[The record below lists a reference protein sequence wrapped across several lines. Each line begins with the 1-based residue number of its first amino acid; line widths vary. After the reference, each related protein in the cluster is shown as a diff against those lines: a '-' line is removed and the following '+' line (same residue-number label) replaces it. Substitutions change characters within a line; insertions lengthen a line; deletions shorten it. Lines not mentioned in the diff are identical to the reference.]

1 TAAKQASAAL
11 DEAQRAARALDQALQ
26 NRGEQ
31 PGQQAQQGERQQMG
45 AQGQQGG
52 AQQQS
57 GQPRQGGQQGQQQGS
72 AQGQQQAGAQ
82 GQQQAG
88 AQGQQSGGGQPQ
100 QGGQPQRG
108 QGTGGADQAADALQ
122 RAAQA
127 LAEGRKAQ
135 VEEWKN
141 EVTGEIDRSLQE
153 MLQLARQQDDLA
165 AKARRDP
172 NAPTLRSEQ
181 GAIEQGVQKAAE
193 RLADEARRSAL
204 VSQGSQRAMAEAQQ
218 RVSQAAREAGDPR
231 TMAQAP
237 GSMADAAVALRLVAS
252 ALARDRERANTS
264 QSAS

>member
-31 PGQQAQQGERQQMG
+31 PGQQAQQGQPQQMG

-57 GQPRQGGQQGQQQGS
+57 GQPRQGGQQVQQQGS

-82 GQQQAG
+82 GQQQAGGQGQPQAG

-218 RVSQAAREAGDPR
+218 RVSQA
-231 TMAQAP
+231 
-237 GSMADAAVALRLVAS
+237 
-252 ALARDRERANTS
+252 
-264 QSAS
+264 